1 MGGKW
6 ATAMDGIPF
15 GGKVEKRERIPDEKT
30 HTHSALKGTHVNS
43 FGEKKILPAT
53 PRTLFCA
60 CCCVQDNIRHGREKK
75 RSL

>member
-43 FGEKKILPAT
+43 FGEKKNTAGHT
-53 PRTLFCA
+53 PNSLL
-60 CCCVQDNIRHGREKK
+60 CVLLCTR
-75 RSL
+75 